1 MEMFCPQG
9 GKAEPQPL
17 SVWCAQRLPSNEDSV
32 CVCVCVC
39 GGARG
44 LEQLRS
50 GEAWRW
56 SSFAVEKPGTGAALQ
71 WRSLAETSS
80 ARAQG
85 QY

>member
-32 CVCVCVC
+32 CACVC

-50 GEAWRW
+50 GEAWQKQ
-56 SSFAVEKPGTGAALQ
+56 AQPGLKVNID
-71 WRSLAETSS
+71 SDKLS
-80 ARAQG
+80 
-85 QY
+85 

>member
-32 CVCVCVC
+32 CVCVC

-50 GEAWRW
+50 GEAWDW
-56 SSFAVEKPGTGAALQ
+56 SSFAVEKPGRNKLSPGS
-71 WRSLAETSS
+71 RSILTVTS
-80 ARAQG
+80 
-85 QY
+85 YLNCMCP